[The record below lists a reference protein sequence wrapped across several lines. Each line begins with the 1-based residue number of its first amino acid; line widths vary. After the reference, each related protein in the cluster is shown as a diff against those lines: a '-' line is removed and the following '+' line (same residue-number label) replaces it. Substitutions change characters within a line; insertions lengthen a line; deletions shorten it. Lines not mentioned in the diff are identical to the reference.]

1 MRLVRHALMGTVVIE
16 GTGAVLLSGFF
27 VPRYGLLRGIWYGV
41 FHSVSAFCNAGF
53 DLMGPEESG
62 SLSTLSDEP
71 FVLMVHA
78 ALIAIGGLGF
88 FVWEDLH
95 NSRRWKKLS
104 LYSRLVLGTTAVL
117 IVSGWLYFML
127 AEWNNPQTLGG
138 MSSLDKVF
146 NSLFQSVTLR
156 TAGFAS
162 FAQGEMQESSLV
174 MSLLYMLVGGS
185 SGSTAGG
192 IKTVTAVIMA
202 AALWNGLRGR
212 DAVTIRGR
220 TIPQNQ
226 VRNAM
231 TLTLTVILILF
242 VSAMA
247 MSFLEEMGFLPLL
260 FEAVSA
266 IGTVGVSTGITS
278 SLSIGSDIILIGL
291 MYMGRVGMLSFS
303 LAFMMGRQRIEK
315 VRYPTCDVMIG

>member
-1 MRLVRHALMGTVVIE
+1 MEAFIKHNGRGRAHRGMNATRITALSYGGVILLGAILLTLPVMSQTGKSAGFMTGLFTATSATCVTGLALEDTLTHWTMGGKVVILILIQLGGLGFMTVSTLLLTLFRQEIVLSQRMVMASTLGLKDVGGVVRLVRHALMGTVVIE

-78 ALIAIGGLGF
+78 ALIAVGGLGF

-104 LYSRLVLGTTAVL
+104 LYSRLVLGTTVVL

-138 MSSLDKVF
+138 MSPMDKVF
-146 NSLFQSVTLR
+146 NSL
-156 TAGFAS
+156 
-162 FAQGEMQESSLV
+162 
-174 MSLLYMLVGGS
+174 
-185 SGSTAGG
+185 
-192 IKTVTAVIMA
+192 
-202 AALWNGLRGR
+202 
-212 DAVTIRGR
+212 
-220 TIPQNQ
+220 
-226 VRNAM
+226 
-231 TLTLTVILILF
+231 
-242 VSAMA
+242 
-247 MSFLEEMGFLPLL
+247 
-260 FEAVSA
+260 
-266 IGTVGVSTGITS
+266 
-278 SLSIGSDIILIGL
+278 
-291 MYMGRVGMLSFS
+291 
-303 LAFMMGRQRIEK
+303 RI
-315 VRYPTCDVMIG
+315 